1 MIWTFACE
9 GAYHPQFLGTTN
21 QHYNPCTASWHYK
34 SASQSLHSFLAQQ
47 LSVTVRAQFLAWH
60 NKSTLQSLHSMDP
73 SSDLAQNLS
82 YNVSPV
88 HITKA
93 AAPTME

>member
-1 MIWTFACE
+1 VKELTIHSFLALQISITILA
-9 GAYHPQFLGTTN
+9 QLLGTKN
-21 QHYNPCTASWHYK
+21 QHHNPCTASWHNN
-34 SASQSLHSFLAQQ
+34 SALQSVHSFLLGTANQ
-47 LSVTVRAQFLAWH
+47 
-60 NKSTLQSLHSMDP
+60 QSLHSMDP

-93 AAPTME
+93 DAHLKAAAATME

>member
-1 MIWTFACE
+1 
-9 GAYHPQFLGTTN
+9 
-21 QHYNPCTASWHYK
+21 
-34 SASQSLHSFLAQQ
+34 
-47 LSVTVRAQFLAWH
+47 
-60 NKSTLQSLHSMDP
+60 MDP

-93 AAPTME
+93 DAHLKAAAATME

>member
-34 SASQSLHSFLAQQ
+34 STSQSLHSI
-47 LSVTVRAQFLAWH
+47 
-60 NKSTLQSLHSMDP
+60 DP

-93 AAPTME
+93 DPHLKAAAATME